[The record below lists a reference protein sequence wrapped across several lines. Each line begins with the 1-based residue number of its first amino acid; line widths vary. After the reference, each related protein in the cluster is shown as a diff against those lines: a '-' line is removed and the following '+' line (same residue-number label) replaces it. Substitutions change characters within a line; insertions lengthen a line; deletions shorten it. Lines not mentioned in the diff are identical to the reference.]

1 MSDPGPAR
9 RTQAERTG
17 RTRAALLNATIKVI
31 AEGGYQSATTR
42 RVAREAGVSLGAV
55 AHHFPTRSVLMSAT
69 LGEVTL
75 RVTDSIEAGLSG
87 SADTDAPGRLLE
99 GLWVSFSGESFL
111 VWLRVWI
118 ASAHDDELRT
128 AVAAADEQMSAQ
140 LAHVL
145 ASLAPS
151 GMDRRTWMRRVNVAL
166 DAIRGLSL
174 ITHMQPGQPPASDR
188 WPVTKRE
195 LERLLVG

>member
-1 MSDPGPAR
+1 MSVPGSAR

-17 RTRAALLNATIKVI
+17 HTRAALLNATIKAI
-31 AEGGYQSATTR
+31 AEGGYQSVTTR

-55 AHHFPTRSVLMSAT
+55 AHHFPTRSALIGAT
-69 LGEVTL
+69 LGEVAA
-75 RVTDSIEAGLSG
+75 RVARSIEVGLSN
-87 SADTDAPGRLLE
+87 SVDSDAPGRLLE
-99 GLWVSFSGESFL
+99 GLWASFSGESFL
-111 VWLRVWI
+111 VWLRVWL

-128 AVAAADEQMSAQ
+128 AVAAADRQMSAQ

-145 ASLAPS
+145 APLAPG
-151 GMDRRTWMRRVNVAL
+151 GMDPRTWMRRVNVAL

-174 ITHMQPGQPPASDR
+174 ITHLQPGRAPASDR
-188 WPVTKRE
+188 WPATKRE